1 LQRVR
6 VMGSTAAGRMGSIAA
21 GRMGSTAAGRM
32 GSTAAR
38 QEHSSRLGARAVVET
53 MHPEAWAGSRES

>member
-1 LQRVR
+1 MQRVR
-6 VMGSTAAGRMGSIAA
+6 VMGSTAAGRMGSI
-21 GRMGSTAAGRM
+21 AAGRM